1 MDIFEVINTR
11 KTIRKYKP
19 DMPHKEDIEKI
30 INAARVAPSAT
41 NSQNWEFIVIK
52 NQDIKEKMK
61 AAVIEEYDKLSQ
73 LSTDKEFLEKITH
86 YKSYST
92 FFSNAPVVIAIVE
105 TPRTSFITEI
115 MKKSGMDEEKLKL
128 MRPDSSL
135 LSMGA
140 AIENMSL
147 AAHALGYGTC
157 WMVAPI
163 IGTEAFGKLLNIDP
177 NSHVI
182 SLLTLGTP
190 FRDDYPSPAKKSL
203 EEVMRVID

>member
-1 MDIFEVINTR
+1 MDIFETINTR
-11 KTIRKYKP
+11 KTIRKYKSDIP
-19 DMPHKEDIEKI
+19 LMEDIRKI
-30 INAARVAPSAT
+30 IDSARLAPSAT

-52 NQDIKEKMK
+52 NKNILEKMK
-61 AAVIEEYDKLSQ
+61 NAVEAEYDKLSK
-73 LSTDKEFLEKITH
+73 LYNKEEFTEKINH

-92 FFSNAPVVIAIVE
+92 FFVNAPITIAIVE
-105 TPRTSFITEI
+105 TKRTSYITEV
-115 MKKSGMDEEKLKL
+115 MKELNFEPEKLKY

-163 IGTEAFGKLLNIDP
+163 IATQEFSQILNLDKD
-177 NSHVI
+177 SHVI
-182 SLLTLGTP
+182 SLLPIGLP
-190 FRDDYPSPAKKSL
+190 YRDDYKSPDKKTL
-203 EEVMRVID
+203 EDVMRIID

>member
-1 MDIFEVINTR
+1 MDFFETINTR

-19 DMPHKEDIEKI
+19 DMPHMEDIKKI
-30 INAARVAPSAT
+30 INAARLAPSAT
-41 NSQNWEFIVIK
+41 NSQNWQFIVIK
-52 NQDIKEKMK
+52 NKNIMEKMK
-61 AAVIEEYDKLSQ
+61 NAVIDAYDNLLKLYNEPSFSEQ
-73 LSTDKEFLEKITH
+73 INH

-92 FFSNAPVVIAIVE
+92 FFVNAPILIAIVE
-105 TPRTSFITEI
+105 TKRTSNITEI
-115 MKKSGMDEEKLKL
+115 MKKLNFEPDKLKY

-157 WMVAPI
+157 WMAAPLI
-163 IGTEAFGKLLNIDP
+163 ATEAFSSILQLEK

-182 SLLTLGTP
+182 SLLPLGIP
-190 FRDDYPSPAKKSL
+190 YRDDYQSPQKKSL
-203 EEVMRVID
+203 QEVMRIID